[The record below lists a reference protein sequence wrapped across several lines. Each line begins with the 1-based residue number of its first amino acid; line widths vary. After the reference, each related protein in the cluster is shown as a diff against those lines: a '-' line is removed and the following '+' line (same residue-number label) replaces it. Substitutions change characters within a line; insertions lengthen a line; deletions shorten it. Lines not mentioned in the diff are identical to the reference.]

1 MSSFGRIVGTI
12 ALTLAGA
19 VGLIMSLCGGVF
31 TVAGFATSG
40 MIGALVISI
49 PSLLIGLGLLW
60 FAGRKLRGR
69 FGRNA

>member
-1 MSSFGRIVGTI
+1 
-12 ALTLAGA
+12 
-19 VGLIMSLCGGVF
+19 VF
-31 TVAGFATSG
+31 TVAGFATSE

-69 FGRNA
+69 FGRSA